1 MRRLIAVAVL
11 ALVPTVASAQEAPR
25 GMGRAVGSM
34 NTIGW
39 LLESKAEYQATT
51 EQVARIEAI
60 NKKFEAETASL
71 RAELQKIRDEGMGG
85 GDRQAVMQKMR
96 PLREEMRTKDEAAV
110 SEVMKLLN
118 AEQQKTV
125 NEMLTKRR
133 EEMRNRMRN
142 RGPGRQ

>member
-1 MRRLIAVAVL
+1 MRRLMAVAML
-11 ALVPTVASAQEAPR
+11 ALVPAVASAQEAPR
-25 GMGRAVGSM
+25 GMGRAAGSM

-39 LLESKAEYQATT
+39 LLESKADYQATT
-51 EQVARIEAI
+51 EQVARIEEI

-71 RAELQKIRDEGMGG
+71 RAELQKIREEGMGG

-96 PLREEMRTKDEAAV
+96 PLRQKMRTKDEAAV
-110 SEVMKLLN
+110 AEVMKLLN

-125 NEMLTKRR
+125 NGMLTKRR

-142 RGPGRQ
+142 RGPGRP

>member
-1 MRRLIAVAVL
+1 MRRLIVL
-11 ALVPTVASAQEAPR
+11 AALTLAPAVASAQEAPR

-39 LLESKAEYQATT
+39 LLESKAEYQATD
-51 EQVARIEAI
+51 EQAARIEAI

-85 GDRQAVMQKMR
+85 GDRQAIMQKMR

-110 SEVMKLLN
+110 AEAMKLLN

-125 NEMLTKRR
+125 NELLAKRR
-133 EEMRNRMRN
+133 EEMRTRMRN
-142 RGPGRQ
+142 RPGRQ

>member
-1 MRRLIAVAVL
+1 
-11 ALVPTVASAQEAPR
+11 
-25 GMGRAVGSM
+25 MGRTVGSM

-39 LLESKAEYQATT
+39 LLESKTEYQATA
-51 EQVARIEAI
+51 EQVAKIQEI

-110 SEVMKLLN
+110 AEAMKLLN

-125 NEMLTKRR
+125 NEMLAKRR